1 MMIFLDA
8 IAKER
13 MRRMDD
19 NTKKK
24 IELLKAEKE
33 VKELLITSKL
43 ARKSDQALFIMH
55 WRKKAKNIPFKLF
68 FLCPN
73 LFDGYSFKTIERCR
87 RKIQN
92 DNPELK
98 DLYVAEKRLEAQQVY
113 EEYSLNM

>member
-1 MMIFLDA
+1 MMNFLDA

-13 MRRMDD
+13 MRKMDD

-24 IELLKAEKE
+24 VQLLKAEKE
-33 VKELLITSKL
+33 VKELLIASKL

-68 FLCPN
+68 FLCPS
-73 LFDGYSFKTIERCR
+73 LFNGYSFKTIERCR

-92 DNPELK
+92 DLPQLK